1 MSDRYPP
8 LPASSSPPP
17 LTTRR
22 GRPRGRM
29 SNVPTPSQTPRT
41 ILSANTEPGSER
53 SVNIPSPPRIVRTN
67 FPIRLP
73 LRSFTTAANNAV
85 TSRLQ
90 ENPVIGTNRWVLRSP
105 VPSYSGMDLSQ
116 VPSRA
121 SSPGNVPYSGINL
134 SAVYSRP
141 TTATA
146 PVPVDR
152 DAVLQKVFEKALEN
166 NDERK
171 KDERDA
177 ERESKAQSR
186 RILKN
191 EYARGQMDRTAY
203 VDEREAYRQH
213 ILSYSLFPNLY
224 NQQMVMTQLG
234 AS

>member
-73 LRSFTTAANNAV
+73 LRSFTTAANNAI

-90 ENPVIGTNRWVLRSP
+90 ENPVIGTNRWVLRTP
-105 VPSYSGMDLSQ
+105 TPAPSYSGMDLSA
-116 VPSRA
+116 VPSRT
-121 SSPGNVPYSGINL
+121 STPGPPPYSGMNL
-134 SAVYSRP
+134 SGISSRP
-141 TTATA
+141 TSLNQEQE
-146 PVPVDR
+146 
-152 DAVLQKVFEKALEN
+152 LQKAFEAALEN
-166 NDERK
+166 NDERNRA
-171 KDERDA
+171 ERDA
-177 ERESKAQSR
+177 KRELKAQAK
-186 RILKN
+186 RILKG
-191 EYARGQMDRTAY
+191 EFERGQT
-203 VDEREAYRQH
+203 ERIPFVEEKDAYRQY
-213 ILSYSLFPNLY
+213 ILSHSLFPNLY
-224 NQQMVMTQLG
+224 NEKMVMTQLG